1 MTSNMP
7 TSHPAATSLA
17 ALKVRRIA
25 PDDHDAWLPLWAG
38 YNAFYGRVGVAALPQ
53 PISAATWQRFFD
65 PTEPVFA
72 HVAEC
77 NGRPDWKPASAK
89 L

>member
-38 YNAFYGRVGVAALPQ
+38 YNAFYGRVGVDLVKRVIQVRAVD
-53 PISAATWQRFFD
+53 TM
-65 PTEPVFA
+65 
-72 HVAEC
+72 
-77 NGRPDWKPASAK
+77 G
-89 L
+89 